1 MNINKTAKKY
11 LLTTF
16 KALKTIGEINYL
28 FFKIIKGTFEG
39 PFYFKKMLEQI
50 VSIGLGSSSIAIVVG
65 LVMGLVMTLN
75 FGYGLMKFGAVFYV
89 PSMVS
94 LSLIREMSPI
104 FTSLLVAGR
113 VASGM
118 AAELGA
124 MNVTQQIDALRA
136 LGTSPVKILVIPRF
150 WASVIS
156 LPLLNTISSAF
167 GLLGGLII
175 SNLEFGMAAGFY
187 LDKVR
192 FGVRLHD
199 YIGGCAK
206 SLIFGAIIATVGC
219 YRGLKTKEGTRG
231 VGEATTWAVVTSS
244 IAILVCNFFL
254 TKIFLVIIA
263 K

>member
-1 MNINKTAKKY
+1 MNINKTAQRY
-11 LLTTF
+11 LSTTHEI
-16 KALKTIGEINYL
+16 LKTIGEIKYL

-50 VSIGLGSSSIAIVVG
+50 VSIGMGSASIAIVVG

-136 LGTSPVKILVIPRF
+136 MGTSPVKILVIPRF
-150 WASVIS
+150 WASVIC

-175 SNLEFGMAAGFY
+175 SQLEFG
-187 LDKVR
+187 KVR

-199 YIGGCAK
+199 YIGGCSK
-206 SLIFGAIIATVGC
+206 SLIFGAIIATIGC